1 MNRNRKQITFN
12 LRCSPPPGFVFK
24 FKNSNNSFSEDIGG
38 VKKKKI
44 LPESEFGSERRHW
57 PLALKTNTGSTDFS
71 QLCKSRTLSTVLEA
85 KP

>member
-38 VKKKKI
+38 GKKKKSFLNQSLAVREDI
-44 LPESEFGSERRHW
+44 GHW
-57 PLALKTNTGSTDFS
+57 L
-71 QLCKSRTLSTVLEA
+71 
-85 KP
+85 